1 MKRFTIVKL
10 FLSLGILFLS
20 AAFSGPD
27 VARGQQSLNAV
38 AAPLCAPP
46 CVKERVLARLCRY
59 FPKSPLLNISLISS
73 GLSKSSLFSSSASFI
88 SRIN

>member
-27 VARGQQSLNAV
+27 VQSLNAV
-38 AAPLCAPP
+38 AAPLCPPP
-46 CVKERVLARLCRY
+46 CFKVRVLLDDGTHKEICAC
-59 FPKSPLLNISLISS
+59 PPL
-73 GLSKSSLFSSSASFI
+73 AP
-88 SRIN
+88 

>member
-20 AAFSGPD
+20 AAFSGPG
-27 VARGQQSLNAV
+27 VAGGQQSLNAV

-46 CVKERVLARLCRY
+46 CFIVRVLLSDGTHKDICVC
-59 FPKSPLLNISLISS
+59 PPLISQD
-73 GLSKSSLFSSSASFI
+73 
-88 SRIN
+88 

>member
-1 MKRFTIVKL
+1 MKRFSIGKL

-27 VARGQQSLNAV
+27 VARGQQSLNAI

-46 CVKERVLARLCRY
+46 CVKERVLLSDGTHKDVCVC
-59 FPKSPLLNISLISS
+59 PPLIH
-73 GLSKSSLFSSSASFI
+73 
-88 SRIN
+88 